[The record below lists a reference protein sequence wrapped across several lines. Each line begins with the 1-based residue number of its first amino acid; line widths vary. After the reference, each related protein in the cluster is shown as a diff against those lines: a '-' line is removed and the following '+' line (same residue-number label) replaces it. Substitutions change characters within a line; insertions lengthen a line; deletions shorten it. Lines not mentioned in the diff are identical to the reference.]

1 MEFINIE
8 NKDEKLYTI
17 DNNIN
22 YKYIINF
29 LSRNNLLT
37 SVANDKITFG
47 ADSLIPLDKIMEEI
61 IWNKFIYDLGS
72 QILYLKDEKIAIKYF
87 SVKDI
92 VIINSDIFLFINPN
106 KFFVLLNKKDI
117 QIDKPIKSYEYGV
130 IDLASINKDTQFLPP
145 ELKEKTSY
153 IYYTSSFYSLAKLI
167 LYIFDLELKSLEY
180 TEIYFFLTRC
190 LEIIPENRIFLYV

>member
-17 DNNIN
+17 NNNIN
-22 YKYIINF
+22 NKYIINF

-37 SVANDKITFG
+37 SVTNDKITFG
-47 ADSLIPLDKIMEEI
+47 ADSLIPLNKIKEGI
-61 IWNKFIYDLGS
+61 TWTKFIYDLGS
-72 QILYLKDEKIAIKYF
+72 QILYLKDERIAIKYF
-87 SVKDI
+87 SIKDI

-106 KFFVLLNKKDI
+106 KFFALLNKKDI
-117 QIDKPIKSYEYGV
+117 HINKSIKSYEYGI
-130 IDLASINKDTQFLPP
+130 IDLALINKDSQFLPP
-145 ELKEKTSY
+145 ELKEKISY

-167 LYIFDLELKSLEY
+167 IFVFDIELESLEY

-190 LEIIPENRIFLYV
+190 LEIIPENRIFLYI